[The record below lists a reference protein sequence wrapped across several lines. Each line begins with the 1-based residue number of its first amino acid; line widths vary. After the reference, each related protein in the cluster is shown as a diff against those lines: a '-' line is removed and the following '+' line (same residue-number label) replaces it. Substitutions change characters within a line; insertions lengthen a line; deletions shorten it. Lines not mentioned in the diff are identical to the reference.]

1 MKKLTEK
8 EVILLMKEEWNAKIH
23 SILLEEKEKH
33 SKQEKKADKADTD
46 LSVEFPV
53 QGKKEVVISPG
64 LKVKSKKNAPT
75 AGGLLY
81 TVDSV
86 DEKGKKVVLSHKKA
100 SGVAKR
106 VVTWDE
112 FNKEFERQ

>member
-23 SILLEEKEKH
+23 SILLEEKEKQ
-33 SKQEKKADKADTD
+33 SQQKKKPEKVDTD

-64 LKVKSKKNAPT
+64 LKVKSKKDDPT
-75 AGGLLY
+75 RGGLLY

-86 DEKGKKVVLSHKKA
+86 DEKGKKVVLIHKK
-100 SGVAKR
+100 SGGSAKR